1 MSRFDFALKY
11 VAGKSMEQADS
22 LSRRADWAKGIERD
36 NENQVMLKKEWLEIR
51 VMEKEQLLIEGA
63 EEKIIEKIKKSEAKD
78 DEVIKAVEEMKKAE
92 VSQNSFSLYLHNQWT
107 TFHKLSYTRKPQ
119 MRAICTYIEYTQV
132 ITNNQDIK
140 LSVTIRFFSYY
151 LISS

>member
-36 NENQVMLKKEWLEIR
+36 NENQVMLKKKWLEIR

-107 TFHKLSYTRKPQ
+107 TFHKLSYTRKPK

-132 ITNNQDIK
+132 ITNTRDIK
-140 LSVTIRFFSYY
+140 LSVTIMFFSYY